1 MQSKADTDMEMS
13 IIKKTKH
20 LYKFIDTFIIK
31 HSSGRLDT
39 LPQLTPPVFIL
50 IIDD

>member
-20 LYKFIDTFIIK
+20 LYKFIDTILIK